1 MRHIED
7 YPGIKVVGHNIKNLR
22 YADDTVLIAEN
33 ESDLQKLLD
42 VVYSESQKKGLELN
56 SKKTEGMVISRKA
69 NSLPVNVTVNKN
81 KLTQRENFKYLG
93 TLISSDGRSDTEIQA
108 RIAQAKTTF
117 QKMKSILTNQYV
129 SIQTRKRVL
138 ECYIEPILMYGSEAW
153 IITNKFKKKLEAVE
167 IWFLRRMLK
176 IPWTAKKTNERVL
189 QEAQS
194 KRSLLDKIRKR
205 QATFFGH
212 IMRQEKLENLIITG
226 MITGRRCR
234 GRQREKLTDGIAK
247 WLGMGSVEA
256 MLQKTKMRQEW
267 IRLIANAME
276 QGT

>member
-1 MRHIED
+1 
-7 YPGIKVVGHNIKNLR
+7 
-22 YADDTVLIAEN
+22 
-33 ESDLQKLLD
+33 
-42 VVYSESQKKGLELN
+42 
-56 SKKTEGMVISRKA
+56 
-69 NSLPVNVTVNKN
+69 
-81 KLTQRENFKYLG
+81 
-93 TLISSDGRSDTEIQA
+93 
-108 RIAQAKTTF
+108 
-117 QKMKSILTNQYV
+117 
-129 SIQTRKRVL
+129 
-138 ECYIEPILMYGSEAW
+138 MYGSEAW

-226 MITGRRCR
+226 MMTGRRCR
-234 GRQREKLTDGIAK
+234 GRQREKLTDGMAK
-247 WLGMGSVEA
+247 WFGMGSVVA

-267 IRLIANAME
+267 RRLIANAMK